1 MTLSTVQR
9 TPLNQRRRRSRVCG
23 GVNPDLPITATQGA
37 PGECRAA
44 TVQVGGNDSGLN
56 VDGTVTP
63 GTVETEPDAT
73 PAEEPTETPV
83 IINYS
88 AGPGAASTQTGPD
101 VPGRK

>member
-1 MTLSTVQR
+1 M
-9 TPLNQRRRRSRVCG
+9 
-23 GVNPDLPITATQGA
+23 
-37 PGECRAA
+37 
-44 TVQVGGNDSGLN
+44 QVGGNDSGLN

-88 AGPGAASTQTGPD
+88 AGPGAASTPSADGGDTVGVGASKAIASTQTGPD